1 MDENRRLTPREIR
14 RSKVLGR
21 VPVPAGTRNN
31 LRDLVSHTPDDD
43 MAIAAIA
50 RDEGWLTPLMPIERI
65 TLRPWQQAVF
75 WSLRLYIVVM
85 LVIMGWGF
93 FHVAGA

>member
-1 MDENRRLTPREIR
+1 MDENRRLTPSEIR
-14 RSKVLGR
+14 HSKVLGR
-21 VPVPAGTRNN
+21 IPAPAGTRNN
-31 LRDLVSHTPDDD
+31 HRDLVSHTPDDD

-50 RDEGWLTPLMPIERI
+50 RDEGWLTPLTPIERI
-65 TLRPWQQAVF
+65 RLRPWQQAVF
-75 WSLRLYIVVM
+75 WGLRLYIVVM